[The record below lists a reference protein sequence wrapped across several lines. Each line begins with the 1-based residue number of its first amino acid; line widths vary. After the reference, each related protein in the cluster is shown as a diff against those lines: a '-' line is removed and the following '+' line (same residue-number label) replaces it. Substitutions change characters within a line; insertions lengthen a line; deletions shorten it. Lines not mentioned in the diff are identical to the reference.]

1 MRRRLTAHLW
11 TLLAGLVVCP
21 PAAAQVER
29 GELRRALAEMPAL
42 EPKAIL
48 QPLVVTSGQYQGAV
62 RMGHEKGIHW
72 YFANIALRE
81 WVSEAPQIVKGHL
94 DAYLRN
100 LERSDGAR
108 DIVFDLLDEGL
119 TNKKAPDSHDSY
131 ASSMVH
137 LAVLYVQKTGD
148 HGWWDRQSTLIHT
161 VWRSNVRS
169 QVKNAGDVGS
179 ASLVKSHQ
187 EGSKNPETGLPH
199 ILDALLMDNCEVYA
213 ALAAMTAYLKER
225 GDSRASLYQSD
236 LTRLAR
242 GIGALWDSGTQA
254 WRFSDLAVKPTLA
267 WYPDLLAQVF
277 PELFVGEA
285 VRFDNKKQDRFAAAW
300 HYLVK
305 SDPNWFDAPDDK
317 FPHLIVACLAAR
329 SQRDVRAALW
339 SVDRW
344 LKANDPMKNPEKLS
358 NVADAAW
365 AWSTIQALKKVAGAE
380 PRQTE

>member
-1 MRRRLTAHLW
+1 MTA
-11 TLLAGLVVCP
+11 LLCLQLGWLAACP
-21 PAAAQVER
+21 SASAQVEPA
-29 GELRRALAEMPAL
+29 ELKRALAEMPAL
-42 EPKAIL
+42 DPKKIL
-48 QPLVVTSGQYQGAV
+48 EPLVVTSGQYRGAV

-81 WVSEAPQIVKGHL
+81 WVNEAPQIVKGHL

-108 DIVFDLLDEGL
+108 DIVFDLLDESL

-131 ASSMVH
+131 AASMVH
-137 LAVLYVQKTGD
+137 LAVLYVRKTGD
-148 HGWWDRQSTLIHT
+148 HGWWDRQAALIHN
-161 VWRSNVRS
+161 VWRNNIRN
-169 QVKNAGDVGS
+169 QIKAPGDIGA
-179 ASLVKSHQ
+179 ASLVRTHQ
-187 EGSKNPETGLPH
+187 EGSVNPETGLPQIH
-199 ILDALLMDNCEVYA
+199 DALLMDNCEVYA
-213 ALAAMTAYLKER
+213 ALSAMAAYLKER
-225 GDSRASLYQSD
+225 GDTRAGLYQSD
-236 LTRLAR
+236 LLRLTK
-242 GIGALWDSGTQA
+242 GIAALWDSGTQA

-285 VRFDNKKQDRFAAAW
+285 VRFDNRKQDRFAAAW

-305 SDPNWFDAPDDK
+305 SDPNWYDAPDDK

-329 SQRDVRAALW
+329 SQRDVRGALW

-365 AWSTIQALKKVAGAE
+365 AWATIQALKKVAGAE
-380 PRQTE
+380 PRETE